1 MGLIRDSQVF
11 SLHRCPFQQ
20 LGCTLCLAMSLLATT
35 GQTQELR
42 ESTDPYFDAKKS
54 AHQKNIDTA
63 SAFNELGSQLENNA
77 TYTSYIPASENQ
89 VTTQESSTDGTSK
102 PNDNNPL
109 TPLKNSGS
117 PLDGVSQA
125 SYNSPAPSPG
135 TSFEPSQ
142 LLAVVGTEPI
152 FVADM
157 MLEINQAI
165 EGFMPTAPAEIK
177 QQQQPLLIKR
187 LLPKYI
193 EQKLLLIDTIR
204 QLPEE
209 VDFED
214 IVDQAVKEFDNNA
227 MEKMMEGFGVTST
240 TEFDAVLRAQGS
252 SLRKLRRSWS
262 IDQLVRYFLSQQ
274 LKIDTDISHAEML
287 EYYHQ
292 HIDEYKFAAKCRW
305 QQVMVKF
312 STAGSHDEAQ
322 KKIVE
327 IGNQIVYGASMEAV
341 AKNHSDGFKASSGG
355 VHDWTS
361 QGSLVSKELDEAIF
375 TLPVGVLSDVIETS
389 KGLHIVRVAERTMAG
404 AKPFRDAQVGIR
416 KKLEDQKRMAMM
428 EKHIKQLRAEIPIE
442 IYELSQKK

>member
-1 MGLIRDSQVF
+1 MRLIRDSQVY
-11 SLHRCPFQQ
+11 SLHRYPFQQ
-20 LGCTLCLAMSLLATT
+20 LICTLCLALNLLAIT

-63 SAFNELGSQLENNA
+63 SDLDELGAQLENNA

-89 VTTQESSTDGTSK
+89 LTRQEPSTDGTSK
-102 PNDNNPL
+102 SSNIPL
-109 TPLKNSGS
+109 TPLTNSGT
-117 PLDGVSQA
+117 PLGGVSQA
-125 SYNSPAPSPG
+125 SFNSPAPSPG

-157 MLEINQAI
+157 MLEINQTI

-177 QQQQPLLIKR
+177 LQQQPLLIKR

-240 TEFDAVLRAQGS
+240 AEFDAVLRAQGS

-262 IDQLVRYFLSQQ
+262 IDQLVRYFLAEKV
-274 LKIDTDISHAEML
+274 KIDTDISHANML
-287 EYYHQ
+287 EYYHE
-292 HIDEYKFAAKCRW
+292 HIDEYEFPAKCRW
-305 QQVMVKF
+305 QQVMVKY
-312 STAGSHDEAQ
+312 STAGSKDKAQ
-322 KKIVE
+322 QKIVE

-355 VHDWTS
+355 IHDWTS
-361 QGSLVSKELDEAIF
+361 QGSLVSKKLDEAIF

-389 KGLHIVRVAERTMAG
+389 KGLHIVRVVERNKAG
-404 AKPFRDAQVGIR
+404 ATPFLDAQVGIR
-416 KKLEDQKRMAMM
+416 EKLEGQKRMAMM
-428 EKHIKQLRAEIPIE
+428 KKHIKKLRAEIPVE
-442 IYELSQKK
+442 IYELPQKK